1 MMSDTLEVLVA
12 RIETDLKHI
21 VENQAKAELAAA
33 KHRENADKILEGID
47 RRVENLEKQ
56 LVGGK
61 AFAHGFRYAV
71 YLMWTA
77 FGIGLATLFDKVF
90 K

>member
-12 RIETDLKHI
+12 RIETDIKHI
-21 VENQAKAELAAA
+21 VENQTKADLAAT
-33 KHRENADKILEGID
+33 KHRENTDRILEGID
-47 RRVENLEKQ
+47 RRVENLENQ

-61 AFAHGFRYAV
+61 AFARGFRYAV

-77 FGIGLATLFDKVF
+77 LGIGLTTMFDKVF